1 LPSESVDA
9 FHWWV
14 PSDRGRP
21 IRDIWADIAKALQ
34 VLEVLADDSNFR
46 SMAMELS
53 AVPAAKMLTLPAEA
67 FESAWCAGGA
77 AA

>member
-1 LPSESVDA
+1 MS
-9 FHWWV
+9 
-14 PSDRGRP
+14 SDRGRQTP
-21 IRDIWADIAKALQ
+21 DIWADIANALQ

-53 AVPAAKMLTLPAEA
+53 AAPAANMLTLPAEA
-67 FESAWCAGGA
+67 FESAWCAGDA